1 MQKILVTGATG
12 FIGQAVVNTLHT
24 QQVPVLAG
32 VRHHSTAISE
42 DITQIELGELATA
55 TDHSAILNDVDII
68 IHTAARAH
76 ILHTTNLDPLTE
88 FRKVNTTG
96 TLMLAQQ
103 AAAAGVKRF
112 IFISSIK
119 VNGESTHNGQLFTP
133 ELTGIPTDPY
143 GLSKY
148 EAEQGLMNLAK
159 TTNMQVVIIRPP
171 LVYGPGV
178 KANFANLVKWIDRG
192 IPLPFGAINNK
203 RSLIA
208 LDNLVSFI
216 IHCRHHPK
224 AANEIF
230 LVADESDISTTQL
243 LQKVA
248 QALGKKARL
257 LPISTTWMTFSAHLI
272 GKQNLSSRLFDS
284 LQLDSSKAIDLLGW
298 QPVVSIEEQLNSW
311 LKEIPLTS
319 LV

>member
-12 FIGQAVVNTLHT
+12 FIGQAVLNTLHT
-24 QQVPVLAG
+24 QQIPILAG
-32 VRHHSTAISE
+32 VRSYSTAIPK
-42 DITQIELGELATA
+42 DITQVELGELATA
-55 TDHSAILNDVDII
+55 MDHSVILNDVDII

-76 ILHTTNLDPLTE
+76 ILHTTDLDPLTE
-88 FRKVNTTG
+88 FRKVNTAG

-119 VNGESTHNGQLFTP
+119 VNGESTHNGKLFTP
-133 ELTGIPTDPY
+133 EITNIPTDSY

-148 EAEQGLMNLAK
+148 EAEQGLMHLAK
-159 TTNMQVVIIRPP
+159 TTNMEVVIIRPP
-171 LVYGPGV
+171 LVYGPEV

-216 IHCRHHPK
+216 IHCSQHPK

-230 LVADESDISTTQL
+230 LVADKGDISTTQL

-257 LPISTTWMTFSAHLI
+257 LPIPTTWMSFAAHLI

-284 LQLDSSKAIDLLGW
+284 LQLDSSKALDLLGW
-298 QPVVSIEEQLNSW
+298 RPIVSIDEQLNSW
-311 LKEIPLTS
+311 LIQ
-319 LV
+319 